1 MSGDRIARAQAR
13 IESAIRRIE
22 TSAPRAPKSG
32 PAADSALNE
41 KYTALRGEAGRALAE
56 IDQLIAQL
64 AP

>member
-32 PAADSALNE
+32 PASDPALSE